1 MSSSIDLIA
10 TALADTFDMDMS
22 GITPESSFQELGLDS
37 LAMVE
42 MGLVLQ
48 EQTGIKLNDT
58 ELPRTVGELATLLE
72 ESEAPRMLSGAA
84 SEGN

>member
-1 MSSSIDLIA
+1 MSSSIDLIT
-10 TALADTFDMDMS
+10 TALADTFDMDAS
-22 GITPESSFQELGLDS
+22 GITAESVFADLGLDS

-48 EQTGIKLNDT
+48 EQTGITLNDT

-72 ESEAPRMLSGAA
+72 ESGVTWRLSGTTA
-84 SEGN
+84 EGN